1 MFKVLVIF
9 AFIASIK
16 QLLIIGDAVLNYG
29 RHIMAMCPM
38 KYSEEWLKNKFED
51 RYIVMTEYIFHMRL
65 LKLIPGPLPC
75 QSRRLIKYFFHV
87 LGFSFA

>member
-38 KYSEEWLKNKFED
+38 KYSEEWLKNKFEKEGL
-51 RYIVMTEYIFHMRL
+51 YA
-65 LKLIPGPLPC
+65 
-75 QSRRLIKYFFHV
+75 
-87 LGFSFA
+87 SFKEAGEIIINIE